1 MDNPIILWN
10 AFITLV
16 YVPIIYSIKTNT
28 SNIQRLEILINKT
41 REEIPSRYVTKQ
53 DLQNNMQ

>member
-16 YVPIIYSIKTNT
+16 YVPIIYSIKSNT
-28 SNIQRLEILINKT
+28 SNIQRL
-41 REEIPSRYVTKQ
+41 
-53 DLQNNMQ
+53 